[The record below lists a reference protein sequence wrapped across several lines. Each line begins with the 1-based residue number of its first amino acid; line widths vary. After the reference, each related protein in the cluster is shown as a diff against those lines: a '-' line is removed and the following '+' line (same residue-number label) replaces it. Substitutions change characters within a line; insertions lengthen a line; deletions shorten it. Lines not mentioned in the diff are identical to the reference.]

1 MSNYIDNVII
11 TLKLKMGGYSKQSD
25 AYKEMLYAVE
35 MLECAK
41 GCRKKEKTAFPTGP
55 ESWGSER
62 VFKTDEV
69 I

>member
-11 TLKLKMGGYSKQSD
+11 TLKLKMGGYNKQSD

-41 GCRKKEKTAFPTGP
+41 RLQKEGRDSISDRARKLGIRKSFQN
-55 ESWGSER
+55 R
-62 VFKTDEV
+62 
-69 I
+69 